1 MNKVAVVI
9 LNYNGRRFLETFLP
23 SVVAH
28 TPQAAIYVADN
39 GSTDDSLAYVAAAF
53 PTVVCLPLGQNYGFA
68 KGYNLALRQI
78 TAEYFVLLNSDVEV
92 TPHWLEPITSL
103 MDADPQ
109 IAACQPKLLDYH
121 KRTHFEY
128 AGPVGGFIDY
138 LGYPFCRG
146 RIFQEIEADAG
157 QYNDTIEVF
166 WACGACVVVRA
177 QPFWEVGGL
186 DDDFFAH
193 MEEIDVCWRLKNAGY
208 KVFACG
214 ASVVYH
220 VGGGTLNYAT
230 PNKTFLNFRNGLA
243 LLYKNHP
250 TQDLYLNLFK
260 RLLLDGVA
268 GIKFLLFDS
277 PAHTWAI
284 IRAHFNFY
292 ANFGHWRRKR
302 KVLLAQRRAITH
314 AEVYPKS
321 IVLQHFLFK
330 KRHFDELHIQPK
342 TKLEAVQSLQ

>member
-1 MNKVAVVI
+1 MTQVAVVI

-28 TPQAAIYVADN
+28 TPQAVIYVADN
-39 GSTDDSLAYVAAAF
+39 GSTDDSVAF
-53 PTVVCLPLGQNYGFA
+53 VKRHFESVRCLELGQNYGFA

-78 TAEYFVLLNSDVEV
+78 KADYFVLLNSDVEV
-92 TPHWLEPITSL
+92 TPRWLEPMIQL
-103 MDADPQ
+103 MEADAS
-109 IAACQPKLLDYH
+109 IAACQPKLLDYQR
-121 KRTHFEY
+121 RTHFEY
-128 AGPVGGFIDY
+128 AGPVGGFVDY

-146 RIFQEIEADAG
+146 RIFQELEQDQG
-157 QYNDTIEVF
+157 QYNDTVEVF
-166 WACGACVVVRA
+166 WACGACMVVKSA
-177 QPFWEVGGL
+177 PFWAVGGL

-214 ASVVYH
+214 ESEVYH

-250 TQDLYLNLFK
+250 AQDLYLNLLK
-260 RLLLDGVA
+260 RLILDGVA

-284 IRAHFNFY
+284 IRAHVDFY
-292 ANFGHWRRKR
+292 AHFRSWHRKR
-302 KVLLAQRRAITH
+302 QSLLAQRRAITH
-314 AEVYPKS
+314 PEVSTKS
-321 IVLQHFLFK
+321 IVSEHSLRK
-330 KRHFDELHIQPK
+330 KKKFSDLGFRPK
-342 TKLEAVQSLQ
+342 TADTAIHR